1 MLEIAALAALALAA
15 ATVGTVTSFGTSTI
29 MVPVLALF
37 YPFEAVLLFTGI
49 VHAAN
54 NVGKMSF
61 FRSGIRWRLIL
72 QFGIPGLLVSFVGS
86 QLVPDLPTEILLR
99 VLAVFILAY
108 VAYLWRNPEWQL
120 PETRTTAVAGG
131 AVTGATAAI
140 FGVQGAVRALFLSA
154 FDLPKEVFIFT
165 AGAIGMAIDI
175 ARIGGYLRS
184 GTELTDTLWIAV
196 TIAVPAALLG
206 SWIGRKIV
214 DHVPQKHFRTLIA
227 VALLAIA
234 IRYLIWA

>member
-1 MLEIAALAALALAA
+1 
-15 ATVGTVTSFGTSTI
+15 
-29 MVPVLALF
+29 
-37 YPFEAVLLFTGI
+37 
-49 VHAAN
+49 
-54 NVGKMSF
+54 
-61 FRSGIRWRLIL
+61 
-72 QFGIPGLLVSFVGS
+72 
-86 QLVPDLPTEILLR
+86 VPDLPTEILLR
-99 VLAVFILAY
+99 VLAVFILTY
-108 VAYLWRNPEWQL
+108 IAYLWYNPEWQL
-120 PETRTTAVAGG
+120 PKTRTTAVAGG
-131 AVTGATAAI
+131 AVTGATAAV

-196 TIAVPAALLG
+196 AIAVPAALLG

-214 DHVPQKHFRTLIA
+214 DRVPQKHFRTLIA
-227 VALLAIA
+227 VALFAIA